1 VRKVKIRLPAT
12 VTNLGPGINSLGLA
26 LGMYTSVD
34 ITERHDEKL
43 VVETEG
49 EGAGRYSLGLRHP
62 VVLGIMRVFQHLE
75 RAPLGLTIRVE
86 NPIPL
91 GSGLGVETAFWVA
104 GIIGANNLM
113 GNPFGRD
120 AVLELAAAVSGQP
133 DHAVTAVRGGL
144 TTSTVIDGK
153 ITYRS
158 LPVTSLRVVV
168 ALPEIDTYADDIE
181 GVVPERVLLA
191 DALHNLSQIPML
203 LDALRE
209 GDHKLLK
216 QVMDDRLYTPFLRPF
231 IPGFDRVIELAQRA
245 GASGITFSER
255 GPALI
260 FFASEDHRRLA
271 DTLENAFRAAGL
283 SARLWILPVDTQGLV
298 VSMAQSSA

>member
-12 VTNLGPGINSLGLA
+12 ITNLGPGINSLGLA

-34 ITERHDEKL
+34 ITERSDEKL
-43 VVETEG
+43 VVEPEG

-62 VVLGIMRVFQHLE
+62 VVLGIIRVFQHLE

-120 AVLELAAAVSGQP
+120 AVLELAAEVSGEP
-133 DHAVTAVRGGL
+133 GHAVTTVRGGL
-144 TTSTVIDGK
+144 TTSTVIEGK
-153 ITYRS
+153 ILYRS

-168 ALPEIDTYADDIE
+168 ALPEIESYADDTE

-191 DALHNLSQIPML
+191 DALHNLSEIPML

-209 GDHKLLK
+209 GDHTLLR

-231 IPGFDRVIELAQRA
+231 VPGFDRVIELARRA
-245 GASGITFSER
+245 GASGITLSGR
-255 GPALI
+255 GPALV
-260 FFASEDHRRLA
+260 FFAPDDHRKLA
-271 DTLENAFRAAGL
+271 ETLENAFRAAGI

-298 VSMAQSSA
+298 VSVAQSSS